1 MTEQLMRSVQ
11 AGRIVHALLFVGPH
25 GTGKRTVADLF
36 ARAMLCRGENKP
48 CGVCP
53 PCKQYLNG
61 THPDVRVV
69 SPQGKSIGVEEIR
82 ALIDYLSLKPYE
94 GGKHIAIIEQADKMT
109 PSAQNALLKTLES
122 PTGDAAF
129 FLLTDAPGALLST
142 ILSRCQTVR
151 FGELTPELCA
161 QALVNHGIAPER
173 AQMLAEVAQGSV
185 GRALEIDADDGFFA
199 LKSKVIES
207 LETLQKGP
215 ASVAQAA
222 QLLEGEK
229 ENAAAVLEIL
239 ELYARDL
246 MQTQNGGIPLQ
257 KSEAGR
263 IAGLKLNGSK
273 LLEGVLGMKVRLA
286 GNVQWISALE
296 YMYFGLVA

>member
-1 MTEQLMRSVQ
+1 M
-11 AGRIVHALLFVGPH
+11 
-25 GTGKRTVADLF
+25 
-36 ARAMLCRGENKP
+36 
-48 CGVCP
+48 
-53 PCKQYLNG
+53 
-61 THPDVRVV
+61 RVV
-69 SPQGKSIGVEEIR
+69 SPQGKSIGVEDIR
-82 ALIDYLSLKPYE
+82 ALIDYLALKPYE

-185 GRALEIDADDGFFA
+185 GRALEMDADEGFFA